1 MNKRTDIRELKLQG
15 LTHTTIEYSEQEKM
29 WRLDVIDSN
38 VTATS
43 SASFASFT
51 LGKHNWTIKGDQG
64 CSLKDT
70 YVKELKMSAC
80 TDRDFTCNDGQ
91 CVSMEQR
98 CDQRSDC
105 RDESDERNCNI
116 LVLKDGYNKR
126 IPPIISGGPVD
137 VEVSIHLLKL
147 VDIDE
152 ENYSIKIQFEIT
164 LKWKENRATY
174 HNLKR
179 KASLNALTEENVQ
192 MLWLPKLIYENT
204 DQKETT
210 RLGDIWEWETL
221 VVVNRETD
229 EKQIMRSGLD
239 AVDETEVFNGAEN
252 SLIMSQTYTHNFQ
265 CSYVLSEYPFDT
277 QVNLIKLSVKTSS
290 QKLGRHACR

>member
-1 MNKRTDIRELKLQG
+1 M
-15 LTHTTIEYSEQEKM
+15 Y
-29 WRLDVIDSN
+29 
-38 VTATS
+38 
-43 SASFASFT
+43 ASFT
-51 LGKHNWTIKGDQG
+51 LGKHNWTIFGDKGCNSG
-64 CSLKDT
+64 EEYYT
-70 YVKELKMSAC
+70 ELKMSAC
-80 TDRDFTCNDGQ
+80 TEGDFTCNDGQ
-91 CVSMEQR
+91 CVSLDQR

-239 AVDETEVFNGAEN
+239 VVDETEVFNGAEN

-265 CSYVLSEYPFDT
+265 CSYVLSAYPFDI
-277 QVNLIKLSVKTSS
+277 QVHVMEFVFTTKKIS
-290 QKLGRHACR
+290 